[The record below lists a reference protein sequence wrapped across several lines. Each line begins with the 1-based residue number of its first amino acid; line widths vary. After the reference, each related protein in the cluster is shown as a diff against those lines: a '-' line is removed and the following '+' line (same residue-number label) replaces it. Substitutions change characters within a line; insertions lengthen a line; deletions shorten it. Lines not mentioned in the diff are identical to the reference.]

1 MADSESPLRF
11 LDRDV
16 SLMIYE
22 KYYPS
27 KAAKEWK
34 RLSDDQ
40 FKYHLKEYLQRYRL
54 NDIYGHLNL
63 LKPINPIRIN
73 GNNPYMI
80 PYTIPSKHHSFTNYL
95 VKHSK
100 TYVENKKRKSDA
112 GGYNKHNPSHVRAR
126 KYKKEAMDERKRISN
141 YLV

>member
-27 KAAKEWK
+27 KEAKEWK
-34 RLSDDQ
+34 GLSDDQ
-40 FKYHLKEYLQRYRL
+40 LKYHLKEYLQRYRL

-63 LKPINPIRIN
+63 LKPINPIRII
-73 GNNPYMI
+73 GNNRYMI
-80 PYTIPSKHHSFTNYL
+80 PPKHYSFIDYL

-100 TYVENKKRKSDA
+100 KYVKNKRKRDNSNR
-112 GGYNKHNPSHVRAR
+112 YTPSYVRAR

-141 YLV
+141 

>member
-27 KAAKEWK
+27 KEAKEWK

-63 LKPINPIRIN
+63 LKPINPIRII
-73 GNNPYMI
+73 GNNRYM
-80 PYTIPSKHHSFTNYL
+80 IPSKHYSYTNYL

-100 TYVENKKRKSDA
+100 TYLEKRKRNT
-112 GGYNKHNPSHVRAR
+112 GGYNNYNPSYVRAR
-126 KYKKEAMDERKRISN
+126 KYKKEAMNERKRISN

>member
-27 KAAKEWK
+27 KEAKEWK
-34 RLSDDQ
+34 ELSDDQ

-63 LKPINPIRIN
+63 LKPNNPIRII
-73 GNNPYMI
+73 GNNRYMI
-80 PYTIPSKHHSFTNYL
+80 PPKHYSFTDYL

-100 TYVENKKRKSDA
+100 IYVKNKKRKRDSSNR
-112 GGYNKHNPSHVRAR
+112 YTPSYVRAR
-126 KYKKEAMDERKRISN
+126 KYKKEAMEERKRISN

>member
-27 KAAKEWK
+27 KEAKEWK

-63 LKPINPIRIN
+63 LKPINPIRII
-73 GNNPYMI
+73 GNNRYMV
-80 PYTIPSKHHSFTNYL
+80 PSKHYSYTNYL

-100 TYVENKKRKSDA
+100 TYLLLKKQIS
-112 GGYNKHNPSHVRAR
+112 GGYNYYNPSYVRAR
-126 KYKKEAMDERKRISN
+126 KYKKEAMNERKRISN

>member
-27 KAAKEWK
+27 KEAKEWK
-34 RLSDDQ
+34 ELSDDQ

-54 NDIYGHLNL
+54 SDIYGHLNL
-63 LKPINPIRIN
+63 LKPNNPIRII
-73 GNNPYMI
+73 GNNRYM
-80 PYTIPSKHHSFTNYL
+80 IPSKHYSFTGYL

-100 TYVENKKRKSDA
+100 TYVKNKKIKRDSSSNR
-112 GGYNKHNPSHVRAR
+112 YTPSYVRAR
-126 KYKKEAMDERKRISN
+126 KYKKEAMNERKRISN

>member
-1 MADSESPLRF
+1 MAESESPLRF

-27 KAAKEWK
+27 KEAKEWK
-34 RLSDDQ
+34 GLSDDQ
-40 FKYHLKEYLQRYRL
+40 FKYHLELYLQRYRL

-63 LKPINPIRIN
+63 LKPINPIRII
-73 GNNPYMI
+73 GNNHYMI
-80 PYTIPSKHHSFTNYL
+80 PPKHYSFTDYL

-100 TYVENKKRKSDA
+100 TYVKNRKRDSSNR
-112 GGYNKHNPSHVRAR
+112 YTPSYVRAR
-126 KYKKEAMDERKRISN
+126 KYKKEAMYERKRISN